1 MRPPHQRRCKS
12 VGHAVLMNKKKV
24 LLQQIEQ
31 EVVVMT
37 EKKKTKKKEE
47 VSSNESQKC
56 SCGCGQDLTPRET
69 PYWDIEGDIEEKK
82 EVFGEGCRED
92 DNRIANAQRKLHA
105 RMTEGDRDQALK
117 WVAYYRALL
126 QEDYDRT

>member
-1 MRPPHQRRCKS
+1 MLIITKE
-12 VGHAVLMNKKKV
+12 KKV
-24 LLQQIEQ
+24 
-31 EVVVMT
+31 
-37 EKKKTKKKEE
+37 KSKKEPE
-47 VSSNESQKC
+47 AEKC
-56 SCGCGQDLTPRET
+56 SCGCGQDLTPRDT
-69 PYWDIEGDIEEKK
+69 PYWPIGGGIDEKK

-92 DNRIANAQRKLHA
+92 EHRIANAQRELHA